1 MAALWDVYDD
11 PSGDDD
17 RIDGNNTPVNI
28 ASIVNVL
35 NHYPD
40 GCWPFADDRCSN
52 EGGPNGPNH
61 WDFLKNF
68 SDVFPELESEA
79 RDIYDAAMISGGG
92 DEPF

>member
-1 MAALWDVYDD
+1 M
-11 PSGDDD
+11 
-17 RIDGNNTPVNI
+17 
-28 ASIVNVL
+28 
-35 NHYPD
+35 
-40 GCWPFADDRCSN
+40 RCGN